1 MPTSASPTRDS
12 LRAAAHADI
21 ERDLRMKVKHLE
33 CDMELMQGE
42 VEERDSLLAR
52 AKQAIEALQG
62 ELYATRKEVDDLA
75 EVGKEDQG
83 MRSQLWINEVR
94 THTQPASA
102 SCSRK
107 SINLMKAPLTC
118 CLASIPADFLP
129 RGSGIYDM
137 HSLSLSL
144 SPSPMCPSFPCH
156 KKACN
161 AQAAEL
167 DEARDSAHELER
179 AVATSR
185 CGHMCGINILK
196 LKICTHQMDP
206 LDG

>member
-33 CDMELMQGE
+33 CDMELMRGE

-107 SINLMKAPLTC
+107 SINLMKAPLAALHQFLLISCREDQAYTTC
-118 CLASIPADFLP
+118 IRC
-129 RGSGIYDM
+129 
-137 HSLSLSL
+137 HSRSHPPPCVPLFHAIKRHVTLKQPSLTRPGTL
-144 SPSPMCPSFPCH
+144 
-156 KKACN
+156 
-161 AQAAEL
+161 
-167 DEARDSAHELER
+167 
-179 AVATSR
+179 
-185 CGHMCGINILK
+185 HMNWKGR
-196 LKICTHQMDP
+196 
-206 LDG
+206 